1 MTNRSIP
8 GRRPAPDR
16 RPSPSLGLGVAAAA
30 ALLVLLAACSRKHEP
45 AGTEPSPSTAP
56 IRVFAAASLTASFQA
71 IAAAYEQHHP
81 GQKVELHF
89 AGTPQLVLQLRE
101 GAAADVFAS
110 ADQPNMQKVVD
121 GQLTAASPV
130 EFVRNELAI
139 VVAAGNPKQ
148 VRGLAD
154 LARADLKVALCAPDV
169 PAGKYARQAL
179 QSQELE
185 VRSVSDEPSVKAV
198 VSKVQLGELDAGI
211 VYTTDCRVQGVEA
224 VVIPSPPNVVAS
236 YPIAVLQRGGNRAG
250 GEAFVAFVR
259 AEPGRAILQQHG
271 FVLP

>member
-1 MTNRSIP
+1 MTKRRSP
-8 GRRPAPDR
+8 TFAARF
-16 RPSPSLGLGVAAAA
+16 VAALAGA
-30 ALLVLLAACSRKHEP
+30 VVVATAACSRGSE
-45 AGTEPSPSTAP
+45 AVAASAP

-71 IAAAYEQHHP
+71 IAAAYEQQHA

-89 AGTPQLVLQLRE
+89 AGSPQLALQLRE

-121 GQLTAASPV
+121 GGVTAGAPV
-130 EFVRNELAI
+130 EFARNELAI
-139 VVAAGNPKQ
+139 AVPAGNPKGLK
-148 VRGLAD
+148 GLAD
-154 LARADLKVALCAPDV
+154 LARPELKVALCAPDV

-179 QSQELE
+179 AAQQLT

-198 VSKVQLGELDAGI
+198 VGKVQLGEIDAGL
-211 VYTTDCRVQGVEA
+211 VYATDTKVNGVEG
-224 VVIPSPPNVVAS
+224 VPIPTAQNVVAS
-236 YPIAVLQRGGNRAG
+236 YPIAVLARGANRAG

-259 AEPGRAILQQHG
+259 SDAGRALLRQHG